1 MKAIIADI
9 KNNKMVLICQNGEF
23 HIVKAKKY
31 LAIGQEID
39 FSPSSYQVFIKKP
52 LVKFALIAASIFL
65 VIRIGVWGYY
75 IPNNYID
82 IDINPS
88 VEIVTNHINKVI
100 KVEALNEDGKNVL
113 NNIKLENQSYDIAVG
128 KIIEI
133 ACEKNY
139 IKDNQDNSV
148 MVTVTSNNIS
158 KNDYTKTVLKNKV
171 EKITKEKNSPTEIE
185 ANLIPVSK
193 YEEAK
198 KQNLSPG
205 KLLLLDRLKEVK
217 PEANA
222 NDVKNERVKDIL
234 DNIKEK
240 RKEKIEKLKENPP
253 PEKNI
258 IDNKDKP
265 KIKPSQEKERSQKP
279 NLAPSPVPKPNFNND
294 IERKITREKVRD
306 KIINNEKNRPRKK

>member
-1 MKAIIADI
+1 
-9 KNNKMVLICQNGEF
+9 
-23 HIVKAKKY
+23 
-31 LAIGQEID
+31 
-39 FSPSSYQVFIKKP
+39 
-52 LVKFALIAASIFL
+52 
-65 VIRIGVWGYY
+65 
-75 IPNNYID
+75 
-82 IDINPS
+82 
-88 VEIVTNHINKVI
+88 
-100 KVEALNEDGKNVL
+100 
-113 NNIKLENQSYDIAVG
+113 
-128 KIIEI
+128 
-133 ACEKNY
+133 
-139 IKDNQDNSV
+139 

-158 KNDYTKTVLKNKV
+158 KNDYTRTVLKQKV

-185 ANLIPVSK
+185 ANSIPVSK

-198 KQNLSPG
+198 QQNLSPG

-234 DNIKEK
+234 DIIKEK
-240 RKEKIEKLKENPP
+240 RKEKIEKLKENSL

-279 NLAPSPVPKPNFNND
+279 NLAQSPVPKPNFNND

-306 KIINNEKNRPRKK
+306 KKNNKKNRPPKK